1 MATASISGTIV
12 TVTAVAPGIAT
23 VTVTAS
29 DPEGLQG
36 QARFAVTVPNRPPV
50 AQGNLEPVT
59 VPVGASVTIDV
70 TSYLSEPDGR
80 TLTYSAAS
88 SDPRVATVTANQQ
101 IIIVSSLAP
110 GTADITVTATLTVTA
125 RDPEPIQRRP
135 WPCSSSSGACR

>member
-1 MATASISGTIV
+1 MSGDPSVATASISGTIV
-12 TVTAVAPGIAT
+12 TVTAVAPGT
-23 VTVTAS
+23 
-29 DPEGLQG
+29 
-36 QARFAVTVPNRPPV
+36 V

-70 TSYLSEPDGR
+70 SSYLSEPDGR

-110 GTADITVTATLTVTA
+110 GTADIIVTATLTVTA